1 MNSGPFHASNSR
13 IRPPKAATGHMGVS
27 SPGSESLK
35 DKLMST
41 LLGIAAMLAVAALIL
56 GWMWVES
63 AREGGL
69 SLYLSHM
76 T

>member
-1 MNSGPFHASNSR
+1 MNNGSLRASNSKIHPR
-13 IRPPKAATGHMGVS
+13 RVVAGHVFAS
-27 SPGSESLK
+27 HGSDSLK
-35 DKLMST
+35 DKLMSV

-69 SLYLSHM
+69 SLYLPYM

>member
-1 MNSGPFHASNSR
+1 MNNGSFRASNSTV
-13 IRPPKAATGHMGVS
+13 RPRRTSAGHVVAS
-27 SPGSESLK
+27 HGSDSLK
-35 DKLMST
+35 DKLMSI

-69 SLYLSHM
+69 SLYLPY
-76 T
+76 TT